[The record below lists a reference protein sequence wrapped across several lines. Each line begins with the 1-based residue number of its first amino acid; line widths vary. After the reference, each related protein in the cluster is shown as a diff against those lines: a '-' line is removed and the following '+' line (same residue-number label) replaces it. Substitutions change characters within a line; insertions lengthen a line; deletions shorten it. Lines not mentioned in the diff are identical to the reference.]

1 MTQNKI
7 KELKKILETKLDEAR
22 KTAKALTSVSKPVE
36 PDVSIGRLTRMEAIQ
51 SKSIN
56 EASLLKTNNE
66 IKNIESALRKIDL
79 DPDFGYCE
87 ECGEEIDIK
96 RLKIMPET
104 KFCVKCMAK
113 ICG

>member
-1 MTQNKI
+1 MPEEKI
-7 KELKKILETKLDEAR
+7 RELKKILEIQLEESINSE
-22 KTAKALTSVSKPVE
+22 KALKSVTKPVE

-56 EASLLKTNNE
+56 DSALLKAQTK
-66 IKNIESALRKIDL
+66 IKNIQSALRRIDS

-104 KFCVKCMAK
+104 RFCVKCMAK
-113 ICG
+113 LCG